1 MRGRVPGPVDGRR
14 ARFTNSLGPR
24 VAAPGVVLPC
34 ELVKV
39 LSVVWAILR
48 GLLWA
53 LADDL
58 DARRKEKAAG
68 EQKKERPWWE
78 AEPKA
83 TDRQSEPAAGPAGP
97 PSSAG
102 PSGSPERP
110 SAPDWWGE
118 PAPPTSPPT
127 ITVETDT
134 GTFIA
139 STSFSG
145 EHMLGVRRVERPRK
159 EGESRRRRR
168 TSSPAAEKPE
178 TPVPPVTCTEV
189 ALRPCEPEIPG
200 SAQSSVSEDRPSSP
214 GIAEVAVRSQEPAS
228 PVAAALEVAK
238 SSRNGR
244 ESGLVDPSEA
254 PRVARARRV
263 RGRLAPAGEQAIPL
277 VATTLATRL
286 ALADSVRGIPPALSV
301 ARP

>member
-1 MRGRVPGPVDGRR
+1 M
-14 ARFTNSLGPR
+14 RFTNSLGPR
-24 VAAPGVVLPC
+24 VAAPGEVLPC
-34 ELVKV
+34 EPVKV

-58 DARRKEKAAG
+58 DARRKAAG
-68 EQKKERPWWE
+68 RQKKERPWWE
-78 AEPKA
+78 TEPKA
-83 TDRQSEPAAGPAGP
+83 TDRPPEPAAGPAGP

-168 TSSPAAEKPE
+168 TSSPAAAE
-178 TPVPPVTCTEV
+178 TPIPPVTCTEV

-200 SAQSSVSEDRPSSP
+200 STQSVSEDRPRSVSE
-214 GIAEVAVRSQEPAS
+214 IAVRSREPAS
-228 PVAAALEVAK
+228 PVAAAIEVAK

-244 ESGLVDPSEA
+244 ETGLIDPSEA

-286 ALADSVRGIPPALSV
+286 ALAQSVNGASG
-301 ARP
+301 A